1 MASNASSGHKL
12 GQIIGDWFEEFFAL
26 PILSSVAKELNLF
39 LDSRFI
45 KRTCRGEKITWEDQ
59 DSNIVDYDFVME
71 LEGNDIKKGIP
82 IGFFETFWRRGSR
95 HSKDKARDD
104 SGKLVPMRQTYPTS
118 RFLGI
123 LSAGDFTR
131 PAQELVTSRSID
143 LFYIPKNLIIASW
156 QKNGLDIDYPD
167 DLSEEKKSA
176 LVASVSAVIKDRKF
190 LKIIAEDLMKLV
202 GDQVV
207 QNYKHRLKSSISAP
221 PIIYEITPIFIGEKQ
236 EFSKH
241 SEITDFLNSLEDM
254 GPEKKQLRNM
264 VTYNVVF
271 GDGTIF
277 VRENIS
283 TEEALKLHKSVG
295 DVQTHFSQLK

>member
-12 GQIIGDWFEEFFAL
+12 GQIIGDWFEEYVAL
-26 PILSSVAKELNLF
+26 PILYSVANDLNLF

-45 KRTCRGEKITWEDQ
+45 RRTCRGEKITWADQ
-59 DSNIVDYDFVME
+59 DGNIVDYDFVME
-71 LEGNDIKKGIP
+71 LAGSDTKKGIP

-143 LFYIPKNLIIASW
+143 LFYIPKNLIISSW
-156 QKNGLDIDYPD
+156 EKNGLTIDYPD
-167 DLSEEKKSA
+167 DLPEEKKSA
-176 LVASVSAVIKDRKF
+176 LVASVSSRIEDTEFLTNIAKD
-190 LKIIAEDLMKLV
+190 LADLV
-202 GDQVV
+202 GDQVL
-207 QNYKHRLKSSISAP
+207 QNYKSRLKYSISAP
-221 PIIYEITPIFIGEKQ
+221 PMIYEITPIFIGEKRK
-236 EFSKH
+236 FSKH
-241 SEITDFLNSLEDM
+241 DEIDDFLNSLKNISAE
-254 GPEKKQLRNM
+254 ENKFKEM
-264 VTYNVVF
+264 VSYNVVF

-277 VRENIS
+277 VREKIS
-283 TEEALKLHKSVG
+283 TEEALELHKSVG
-295 DVQTHFSQLK
+295 EVQTHFATLI